1 MRPETVAQLS
11 DLFARVG
18 RGVAS
23 FVGDLCAVLSEE
35 SQAKNAA
42 PAPPLLTAHDV
53 AARLQTNEQA
63 VYRLAREGELPA
75 VQTGQRA
82 KRWTE
87 NAVNDFIRRNGVTE
101 QSEQSQT
108 KALRLLAGKR

>member
-11 DLFARVG
+11 DLFARAG

-23 FVGDLCAVLSEE
+23 FVGEVSNVLREE
-35 SQAKNAA
+35 LNATRA
-42 PAPPLLTAHDV
+42 THAPPLLTAHDV